1 MYNEIWNGI
10 ESEMFQILPAHSAGF
25 FVMGVE
31 KRNFAQIKEKVN
43 TFPTRLVT
51 TNKIKQSLFRSIFP
65 QASFS
70 NMGFDE
76 EKIKNEVPE
85 IDGLSYFAEISR
97 RKATEAAREESGTII
112 FTADSGTVVKKDG
125 KYLPINRDSTSY
137 EKEFIEA
144 INRDGEITFIGALSV
159 ASGDTPPYTIQTYLT
174 IPLDV
179 SSPITKRDISYEEL
193 EERYNNSGKKAKQG
207 HLTNRFENGNIDFAF
222 GPPTEVEKF
231 GDFYSH
237 LSGVEKSSA
246 ELLSAAMQ
254 SSLIFSEAIGDVI
267 ESDPFNTFRY
277 IREPRPAIDS
287 KDGLQK
293 GGDCNFFTHTLSKAL
308 SHQGVTHSI
317 GVYDVEGP
325 DVTGGH
331 CNIVLPI
338 SVNGRE
344 DDLALIFE
352 PGLSIPTPIP
362 TSNSLDFY
370 PVSLPNGKKA
380 LTIKDENGDT
390 ALAIQRT
397 TTPSTGRSGLFTP
410 RGVIKPE
417 GLTQHVSTVIEPLRQ
432 GRNETLVWEAHDRDG
447 GKKKGAAVKL
457 YRNGTITNGSNGDE
471 KKGNILSPEEIPPEL
486 EGSLGLLGIGL
497 AELNNVFEE
506 WSKIGKQAA

>member
-1 MYNEIWNGI
+1 
-10 ESEMFQILPAHSAGF
+10 
-25 FVMGVE
+25 MGAE
-31 KRNFAQIKEKVN
+31 QRNFAQIKEKVN
-43 TFPTRLVT
+43 SFPTRLVT
-51 TNKIKQSLFRSIFP
+51 TNEIKKSLFRSIFP

-70 NMGFDE
+70 NMGFE
-76 EKIKNEVPE
+76 EERIKNEVPE
-85 IDGLSYFAEISR
+85 VDGLSYFAEISR
-97 RKATEAAREESGTII
+97 RKAMEAAREEPGTII
-112 FTADSGTVVKKDG
+112 FTADSGTIVKKDG
-125 KYLPINRDSTSY
+125 KYLPINRDSTPY

-144 INRDGEITFIGALSV
+144 INRDAEITFIGALSV

-179 SSPITKRDISYEEL
+179 SSPITKKDISYKEL

-237 LSGVEKSSA
+237 LSGIEKSSA
-246 ELLSAAMQ
+246 ELLSAAMK
-254 SSLIFSEAIGDVI
+254 SSLVFSEAVGDVI

-277 IREPRPAIDS
+277 VLEPQPATDS
-287 KDGLQK
+287 KDGLLK
-293 GGDCNFFTHTLSKAL
+293 GGDCNYFTHVLSQNL
-308 SHQGVTHSI
+308 SHQNITHRI
-317 GVYDVEGP
+317 GIYDVEGP
-325 DVTGGH
+325 DVREGH
-331 CNIVLPI
+331 CNVVLPVSI
-338 SVNGRE
+338 NGKE

-362 TSNSLDFY
+362 TSNTLDFY
-370 PVSLPNGKKA
+370 PVVLPNGKRA
-380 LTIKDENGDT
+380 LTIKDKNGGT

-417 GLTQHVSTVIEPLRQ
+417 GLTQRVATVIEPLRQ
-432 GRNETLVWEAHDRDG
+432 GRNETLVWEAHTRDG
-447 GKKKGAAVKL
+447 GKKKGEMVKL
-457 YRNGTITNGSNGDE
+457 YRDGTITNGSNGDE
-471 KKGNILSPEEIPPEL
+471 IKGSILSQKEIPHDLTE
-486 EGSLGLLGIGL
+486 SLGLLGIGL

-506 WSKIGKQAA
+506 WSKIRTQTA